1 MVKEY
6 RHKILP
12 SLTYPGSSPASGG
25 MPGWMNALTFG
36 RDVAPLGRDAGCHG
50 LCPWGSTRKTLWPL
64 TFLTIQM
71 TFFACA

>member
-36 RDVAPLGRDAGCHG
+36 RDVAPPRA
-50 LCPWGSTRKTLWPL
+50 
-64 TFLTIQM
+64 
-71 TFFACA
+71 